1 MNADAVLLSFLFNG
15 SWAVLL
21 LLVDR
26 GARQSPFRLA
36 FALALG
42 MTGAVAVLAAKTW
55 LDPAQIRPWFIKPWV
70 WRDFFEAGLIEE
82 SIKTALFLVMAW
94 AMKPKVPIMCFALAC
109 FVGAGFALT
118 ENMGYILQGA
128 YQSLAHDPESYY
140 RTILSVAVAR
150 SVPTHSAFTG
160 LLGFALARVWFSRRT
175 RGHWWLVIVA
185 FILAVVMH
193 GGWNA
198 LAGTFFLEKYTA
210 VMLVLILMIWNL
222 KSLSGRLNPSFVS
235 AWENGWIAL
244 VPLDHLGPPVSK
256 KLETL
261 LAALA
266 AFVYSLLVV
275 NLITIR

>member
-21 LLVDR
+21 LLVDQR
-26 GARQSPFRLA
+26 ARQSPFRLA

-42 MTGAVAVLAAKTW
+42 MTGAVAVLMAKTW
-55 LDPAQIRPWFIKPWV
+55 LDPAQIRPWFVKPWI
-70 WRDFFEAGLIEE
+70 WRDFFEAGFIEE
-82 SIKTALFLVMAW
+82 SVKTTIFLIMAW
-94 AMKPKVPIMCFALAC
+94 AMRPRGPIMCFILAC

-150 SVPTHSAFTG
+150 SIPTHSVFTG
-160 LLGFALARVWFSRRT
+160 LVGFALSRTRFSRRT
-175 RGHWWLVIVA
+175 RGHWWLVLVA
-185 FILAVVMH
+185 FLVAVGMH
-193 GGWNA
+193 GTWNA
-198 LAGTFFLEKYTA
+198 LGGSFFLEKYTV
-210 VMLVLILMIWNL
+210 VMLVLVMMILNIKAL
-222 KSLSGRLNPSFVS
+222 SLRLNPSFVS
-235 AWENGWIAL
+235 AWGNAWIAL
-244 VPLDHLGPPVSK
+244 VPLDHLGPLVSK

-266 AFVYSLLVV
+266 AFVYSLLMV
-275 NLITIR
+275 NLLTIR

>member
-15 SWAVLL
+15 SWAALL

-26 GARQSPFRLA
+26 RARQSPFRLA
-36 FALALG
+36 LALALG
-42 MTGAVAVLAAKTW
+42 MTGAVAVLMAKTW
-55 LDPAQIRPWFIKPWV
+55 LDPAQIRPWFVKPWV
-70 WRDFFEAGLIEE
+70 WRDFFEAGFIEE
-82 SIKTALFLVMAW
+82 SVKAILFLIMAW
-94 AMKPKVPIMCFALAC
+94 AMRPKGPIMCFILAC

-160 LLGFALARVWFSRRT
+160 VVGFAIARAWFSRKT
-175 RGHWWLVIVA
+175 RGHWWLVLVA
-185 FILAVVMH
+185 FLVAVGMH
-193 GGWNA
+193 GTWNA
-198 LAGTFFLEKYTA
+198 LGGAFFLEKYIA

-222 KSLSGRLNPSFVS
+222 KTLSGRLNPSFVS
-235 AWENGWIAL
+235 AWENAWIAL
-244 VPLDHLGPPVSK
+244 VPLDHLGEPASK

-261 LAALA
+261 LAAMA
-266 AFVYSLLVV
+266 AFVYSLLMV
-275 NLITIR
+275 NLLTVR

>member
-26 GARQSPFRLA
+26 RARQSPFRLA
-36 FALALG
+36 LALALG

-55 LDPAQIRPWFIKPWV
+55 VDPAQIRPWFIKPWV
-70 WRDFFEAGLIEE
+70 WRDFFEAGFIEE
-82 SIKTALFLVMAW
+82 SVKTILFLVMAW
-94 AMKPKVPIMCFALAC
+94 ISKPKGPIMCFMLAC

-160 LLGFALARVWFSRRT
+160 LVGFALARVLFARRT
-175 RGHWWLVIVA
+175 RGHWWLVVVA
-185 FILAVVMH
+185 FLAAIGMH

-198 LAGTFFLEKYTA
+198 LGGTLFLEKYTA
-210 VMLVLILMIWNL
+210 VMLIIVLMIWNL
-222 KSLSGRLNPSFVS
+222 KSLSARLNPSFVS
-235 AWENGWIAL
+235 AWDGGWIAL
-244 VPLDHLGPPVSK
+244 VPVDHLGEPVSK

-275 NLITIR
+275 SLITIR

>member
-1 MNADAVLLSFLFNG
+1 LNADAVLLSFLFNG
-15 SWAVLL
+15 SWAALL

-26 GARQSPFRLA
+26 RARQSPFRLA

-42 MTGAVAVLAAKTW
+42 MTAAVAVLMAKTW
-55 LDPAQIRPWFIKPWV
+55 LDPAQIRPWFIKPWA
-70 WRDFFEAGLIEE
+70 WRDFFEAGFIEE
-82 SIKTALFLVMAW
+82 GVKAALFLIMAW
-94 AMKPKVPIMCFALAC
+94 ATRPRDPLLCFVLAC

-140 RTILSVAVAR
+140 RTIISVAVAR

-160 LLGFALARVWFSRRT
+160 IVGFALARAWFSRMT
-175 RGHWWLVIVA
+175 RGHWWLVILGFA
-185 FILAVVMH
+185 LAVVMH
-193 GGWNA
+193 GAWNA
-198 LAGTFFLEKYTA
+198 LSSAFFLEKYTGI
-210 VMLVLILMIWNL
+210 MLILVFMVWNL
-222 KSLSGRLNPSFVS
+222 KSLSVRLNPSFVS
-235 AWENGWIAL
+235 AWDGGWIAL
-244 VPLDHLGPPVSK
+244 VPVDHLGPPASK

-275 NLITIR
+275 NLLTVR